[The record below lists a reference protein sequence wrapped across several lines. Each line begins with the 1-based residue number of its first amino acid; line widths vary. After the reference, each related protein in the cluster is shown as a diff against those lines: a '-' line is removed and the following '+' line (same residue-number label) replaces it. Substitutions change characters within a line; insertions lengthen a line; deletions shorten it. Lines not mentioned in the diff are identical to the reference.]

1 MFQKILC
8 MGLAFMMLFGATVCA
23 ETTEN
28 TVLTATELL
37 AQYPGEE
44 ITKENADYFFD
55 LKKAVMAAEE
65 AGIDL
70 RTIPNY
76 DNFQTVRWKLAE
88 VVTAEATSVNES
100 AYVVVT
106 LDTFI
111 PAEKINKETVS
122 VVRGNQEV
130 NYTIQK
136 GEGEVNVFR
145 VLISNQMWD
154 RENLRLRVNFGVIN
168 YSKLFCITN
177 DIGYDSL
184 MLTTAKNQKIDSP
197 NELVDGKLNVSYQI
211 SNNTYLS
218 GISDFTVY
226 TAVYDCTGSFVRLAK
241 EPVTMLNYGQKKQIS
256 FSFANLPDDTGKIS
270 SFVWH
275 NNNLKPLIEKKD
287 VQNTYGYDNV
297 MDPTKDI
304 HVSFIGGSITQGERY
319 SKPFIEHWQ
328 KDRTGK
334 ITVNNAGVGGTGSSY
349 GVMRFEQD
357 VLSYHPDIVFVEF
370 TLNDQH
376 RLDRNNVE
384 LNIENMLLQCLN
396 AEHIPVIVFIHIPD
410 RRMLANKT
418 EYGIETNIQKYNKVI
433 ADYGLTSL
441 NLHQMVLDRLANNS
455 MDNWDNYILSNNV
468 HPTVEQGARI
478 AEMMYQEFSSSHET
492 YLKKIVPKEGLLS
505 FNVPVAASCQNI
517 SPFYTTCD
525 ASWVFQPE
533 IRNVVTEGYG
543 DPIENPFRDY
553 IGSKIS
559 GSTLTFQFTG
569 TRILITGLTGDM
581 GRSFTYVI
589 TDSSGNVEKEGTG
602 DNYLKNYKWYE
613 EPTLVVYG
621 LEDTKHTLTITV
633 TEDAEAD
640 AAGKM
645 FGIGEIWVDEK

>member
-8 MGLAFMMLFGATVCA
+8 MAIAIMMLFGATVCA

-76 DNFQTVRWKLAE
+76 DNFQTVRWQLAE

-145 VLISNQMWD
+145 VLIPNQMWN

-184 MLTTAKNQKIDSP
+184 MLTTAENQKIDSP

-211 SNNTYLS
+211 TNNTYLS

-270 SFVWH
+270 SFVWC
-275 NNNLKPLIEKKD
+275 NNTLKPLIEKKE
-287 VQNTYGYDNV
+287 VQKTYGYDNV

-319 SKPFIEHWQ
+319 SKPFIEYWQ

-334 ITVNNAGVGGTGSSY
+334 ITVNNAGVGGTGSDY
-349 GVMRFEQD
+349 GAMRFESD
-357 VLSYHPDIVFVEF
+357 VLDYNPDVVFVEF
-370 TLNDQH
+370 TLNDQAGVIQKS
-376 RLDRNNVE
+376 LPINVE
-384 LNIENMLLQCLN
+384 SIIRQCEN
-396 AEHIPVIVFIHIPD
+396 AEHIPVVIFIHIPD
-410 RRMLANKT
+410 RRTFKT
-418 EYGIETNIQKYNKVI
+418 GEYAIQKNITKYDDILNH
-433 ADYGLTSL
+433 YGLRAI
-441 NLHQMVLDRLANNS
+441 NAHQLVLDDIGKNHTE
-455 MDNWDNYILSNNV
+455 WDDYIRNGNV
-468 HPTVEQGARI
+468 HPTVEQGTKI
-478 AEMMYQEFSSSHET
+478 AKLMYEEFSSHLDQYVRLIQWPESKLNSGTPE
-492 YLKKIVPKEGLLS
+492 YS
-505 FNVPVAASCQNI
+505 DCQAV
-517 SPFYTTCD
+517 SPFFSICD
-525 ASWVFQPE
+525 NNWEFNPLLRD
-533 IRNVVTEGYG
+533 IVTEGYG
-543 DPIENPFRDY
+543 DPIENPFSSY
-553 IGSKIS
+553 ISAKSS
-559 GSTLTFQFTG
+559 GSVISFEFTG
-569 TRILITGLTGDM
+569 TRVLVNGLSGEQ
-581 GRSFTYVI
+581 GREASYVI
-589 TDSSGNVEKEGTG
+589 IDTNGNIERKGVC
-602 DNYLKNYKWYE
+602 DNYLANYKWHE
-613 EPTLVVYG
+613 EPLLREVGLVDG
-621 LEDTKHTLTITV
+621 RHILIITV
-633 TEDAEAD
+633 DDDEEAD
-640 AAGKM
+640 VLGRM